1 VSARFL
7 LDTTVLSEPLRPKPH
22 PLLLANLQRH
32 REELATAAV
41 VWHELL
47 FGCDRLPPSNKKAAI
62 ERYLS
67 EVLALLSIF
76 PYDTAAAEWHAA
88 ERARLSN
95 EGRTPPYADG
105 QIAAIARVND
115 LTIVTANVADYGS
128 FQGIR
133 VEDWTGS

>member
-7 LDTTVLSEPLRPKPH
+7 LDTNVLSEPLRPKPR

-41 VWHELL
+41 VWHELS
-47 FGCDRLPPSNKKAAI
+47 FGCGRLPPSNKKAAI

-67 EVLALLSIF
+67 EVLAFLPIF
-76 PYDTAAAEWHAA
+76 PYDMAAAEWHAA

-95 EGRTPPYADG
+95 DGCTPPYVDG
-105 QIAAIARVND
+105 QIAAVAKVND
-115 LTIVTANVADYGS
+115 LTIVTANVADYRH
-128 FQGIR
+128 FQGLC
-133 VEDWTGS
+133 VEDWTQS

>member
-1 VSARFL
+1 MSARFL
-7 LDTTVLSEPLRPKPH
+7 LDTDVLSEPLRPKPR

-32 REELATAAV
+32 REELATAAI
-41 VWHELL
+41 VWHELS
-47 FGCDRLPPSNKKAAI
+47 FGCGRLPPSNKKAAI

-67 EVLALLSIF
+67 EVLALLPIF

-115 LTIVTANVADYGS
+115 LTIVTANVADYGL

-133 VEDWTGS
+133 MEDWTRS